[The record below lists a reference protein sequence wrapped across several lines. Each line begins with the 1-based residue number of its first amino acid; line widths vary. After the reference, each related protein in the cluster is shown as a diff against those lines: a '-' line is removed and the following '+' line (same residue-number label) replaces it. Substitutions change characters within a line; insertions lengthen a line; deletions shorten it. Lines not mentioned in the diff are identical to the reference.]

1 MSLFIDFFALFG
13 WVYDRKVATS
23 KMIARR
29 VMKTGD
35 GSHWLSDENAH
46 KNGVWGLGDDA
57 IDSEDLKELDAKGW

>member
-46 KNGVWGLGDDA
+46 TNGVWGLGDDA
-57 IDSEDLKELDAKGW
+57 IEFEDLKELDAKGW

>member
-13 WVYDRKVATS
+13 WVYDRKVATP

-57 IDSEDLKELDAKGW
+57 IEFEDLKELDAKGW